1 MRPLSSDLAD
11 EDKRPYFLWD
21 EDISLKEFKQRLS
34 GPDPSERLRMLAKLM
49 REARDTD
56 VWAFVKPQDAAD
68 ALPLLARRL
77 GRRQAFWD
85 FLIDGWRRHGVVAR

>member
-1 MRPLSSDLAD
+1 MRPLSADLTD

-21 EDISLKEFKQRLS
+21 EDISIREFRERLRGS
-34 GPDPSERLRMLAKLM
+34 DPGERLRMLAKLM

-68 ALPLLARRL
+68 ALPLLTRKL
-77 GRRQAFWD
+77 GRRQPFWT
-85 FLIDGWRRHGVVAR
+85 FLIDGWRRLGIIAR

>member
-1 MRPLSSDLAD
+1 MRPLCNDLAA

-21 EDISLKEFKQRLS
+21 EDISLREFRQRLD
-34 GPDPSERLRMLAKLM
+34 GPDPKERLRMLAKLM

-56 VWAFVKPQDAAD
+56 VWAFVKPQDVAD

-85 FLIDGWRRHGVVAR
+85 FLMDGWRRHGVIAR